1 MAIDVNKLIYDI
13 RTGGAAPKTPKA
25 RNSGSTTQK
34 SSASTPT
41 ITTGNKDSDATV
53 ARNIEGLK
61 RNNPASVAA
70 MLAGSQSGDIAP
82 VKSPKSR
89 FIPHDTQKPAGKAA
103 GMKAYTDENDALETE
118 LAIAQNAYRDAAYRE
133 QAEKWDEDHRRRFY
147 NHYGAWANKVS
158 RELQSTRVNMGDA
171 VSGELDAAR
180 KGVAEMEDYLRKQG
194 YSQDEINSFR
204 AYARQQDNS
213 SKMYENARYWQDVA
227 DEGFWGKV
235 AASVASIPANLISG
249 MAYAD
254 ALLQRITNPTDAFTG
269 ATRAVDYNASPVA
282 YASENMRSAVSKDM
296 SAAGQFFYSTG
307 MSIADFIAAGG
318 IMKATGAVGKNV
330 KALGKF
336 GTRVGNSAEVMLAGS
351 AANAGMR
358 AAKERGA
365 TDAEALGFGFLNGL
379 AEMAGEHM
387 SIEHLG
393 TIERAMGN
401 AAGRRSTANIFKSI
415 GLQAAV
421 EGSEEGVTT
430 IANTL
435 ADLVIMGDRS
445 EYNLN
450 VEKYL
455 AAGET
460 DEDARRHAFL
470 DWLGGLALDVAGG
483 AISGG
488 VTSGVTIGI
497 SAAKQKA
504 SGAPNVEDKPAH
516 YETAQSAKVR
526 NAESTQSAQAPA
538 QPVDASQV
546 IADMVTGK
554 TGTRSDTAGQ
564 NTPQGGTKVNIDN
577 AARPVYTGDSN
588 INGGA
593 QNVSGRSLEADS
605 DGISGV
611 YDSGDTEHQG
621 RSGLSGN
628 SVASGF
634 VLSEQARNAI
644 QSRGV
649 DIVETKDVSANSAA
663 FSAALDE
670 SRAANAQNGWAVTPK
685 STQEIAENGVRVYMN
700 DSASAG
706 YGIAPDG
713 DIEAVFAN
721 KSKGA
726 PRHAL
731 ASMMPQAI
739 ANGGT
744 KLDCYGEGLVRIYS
758 RYGFTPVAR
767 VQFNA
772 EYANEGWAPDKG
784 APDIYFMMAT
794 DLDPDSV
801 AQNFGNY
808 PVLTQAQLDALPVMD
823 YDKAYTYRDE
833 LLAQQQ
839 SNLPK
844 GTGAAELGFTGN
856 REMNTS
862 RYRSNTIERSY
873 DPESVSDYGMEADNP
888 SFQYEVKPEGQTL
901 SRAQRLFNQLTEED
915 GISAVEEWLLEK
927 QEWTAEDADLAEIAT
942 REITRQ
948 LEEGLD
954 DPDMSISEYN
964 ELAEIRA
971 NIAHEKSAHMSNAG
985 QVIQTLAK
993 WTRESEDSGAAAG
1006 DTAISAIIE
1015 NENLSEQERYDAVR
1029 QVVRWQALLEGSN
1042 PNTKQGRSDLTHTIM
1057 EIGEQR
1063 GVLNWAT
1070 IRSKRAE
1077 ITRSMVEKSLNAL
1090 SGEDLQALAYNSLAQ
1105 VGNDQVYSADV
1116 GKKMKCVQ
1124 MLAMLSNPK
1133 TKLVNISGNSVFSV
1147 IDTVAMNG
1155 SALADQIMSSMTG
1168 TRSVAADKG
1177 IFDAEGWKA
1186 ARTALNRTI
1195 AEIALDV
1202 DMGTDSRY
1210 QNTGYTFKANGNIFD
1225 RVLHV
1230 LERNQKYGM
1239 VLPDEI
1245 AKGFASGRHKAAM
1258 ERLIAEGKVTEADA
1272 DYAQSYADKIAKYRT
1287 FQNDSWLATM
1297 LGGVHDGLNVIG
1309 VGDSGKRI
1317 KGREKDYKVGSFG
1330 VGDIVAPFTRVAGNL
1345 VSTAVDYTPIG
1356 FARGFAEACSVVYNA
1371 KRSGKPNHNKQAQAV
1386 QHMGRGATGTAVIAL
1401 FAAISATGLLRR
1413 ADDEDD
1419 PDVAALNAAEGIS
1432 GTQLNI
1438 SALSRALAGESTE
1451 WRNGDELLDL
1461 SRFEPVNSIMAL
1473 GTIVSTWNEDTTFG
1487 DKASSSFNALL
1498 ESAAELPV
1506 IQNIQ
1511 TLAVNTIKY
1520 KQDFGEALAEMF
1532 VKTATSSVIPN
1543 ISRQFAR
1550 GIDPYYRD
1558 VYSGD
1563 SLGENLLDNAKN
1575 SLPGL
1580 RETLPVKLD
1589 PFGDE
1594 KEYGDSTLT
1603 NILNA
1608 MVNPIGLNTYSQRD
1622 VSKEMERIKN
1632 ETSRVDMYPDKTAPT
1647 KIDYGGSSYDMTYEE
1662 RQQYLRTAGE
1672 QTEKLYSQ
1680 LINSSAYRRLSDD
1693 QKADAMADLAKASR
1707 SEAKMEFLKSRGI
1720 VGRDE
1725 EANVSSWVKL
1735 AKNNPRKTAE
1745 YFLDSQYL
1753 HSTDTNGN
1761 GNFSNAEKV
1770 RGLIAGG
1777 YSGAQLTEKV
1787 REYMTS
1793 DSGNCALGDYL
1804 ERAQA
1809 ANVPD
1814 SIALDVYEF
1823 NSGAHADKDENGK
1836 SISGSKK
1843 AKVAEYINSQQL
1855 TAAQKRALYYSLYK
1869 K

>member
-1 MAIDVNKLIYDI
+1 M
-13 RTGGAAPKTPKA
+13 
-25 RNSGSTTQK
+25 
-34 SSASTPT
+34 
-41 ITTGNKDSDATV
+41 
-53 ARNIEGLK
+53 
-61 RNNPASVAA
+61 
-70 MLAGSQSGDIAP
+70 
-82 VKSPKSR
+82 
-89 FIPHDTQKPAGKAA
+89 
-103 GMKAYTDENDALETE
+103 
-118 LAIAQNAYRDAAYRE
+118 
-133 QAEKWDEDHRRRFY
+133 
-147 NHYGAWANKVS
+147 
-158 RELQSTRVNMGDA
+158 
-171 VSGELDAAR
+171 
-180 KGVAEMEDYLRKQG
+180 
-194 YSQDEINSFR
+194 
-204 AYARQQDNS
+204 
-213 SKMYENARYWQDVA
+213 
-227 DEGFWGKV
+227 
-235 AASVASIPANLISG
+235 
-249 MAYAD
+249 
-254 ALLQRITNPTDAFTG
+254 
-269 ATRAVDYNASPVA
+269 
-282 YASENMRSAVSKDM
+282 
-296 SAAGQFFYSTG
+296 
-307 MSIADFIAAGG
+307 
-318 IMKATGAVGKNV
+318 
-330 KALGKF
+330 
-336 GTRVGNSAEVMLAGS
+336 
-351 AANAGMR
+351 
-358 AAKERGA
+358 
-365 TDAEALGFGFLNGL
+365 
-379 AEMAGEHM
+379 
-387 SIEHLG
+387 
-393 TIERAMGN
+393 
-401 AAGRRSTANIFKSI
+401 
-415 GLQAAV
+415 
-421 EGSEEGVTT
+421 
-430 IANTL
+430 
-435 ADLVIMGDRS
+435 
-445 EYNLN
+445 
-450 VEKYL
+450 
-455 AAGET
+455 
-460 DEDARRHAFL
+460 
-470 DWLGGLALDVAGG
+470 
-483 AISGG
+483 
-488 VTSGVTIGI
+488 
-497 SAAKQKA
+497 
-504 SGAPNVEDKPAH
+504 
-516 YETAQSAKVR
+516 
-526 NAESTQSAQAPA
+526 
-538 QPVDASQV
+538 
-546 IADMVTGK
+546 
-554 TGTRSDTAGQ
+554 
-564 NTPQGGTKVNIDN
+564 
-577 AARPVYTGDSN
+577 
-588 INGGA
+588 
-593 QNVSGRSLEADS
+593 
-605 DGISGV
+605 
-611 YDSGDTEHQG
+611 
-621 RSGLSGN
+621 
-628 SVASGF
+628 
-634 VLSEQARNAI
+634 
-644 QSRGV
+644 
-649 DIVETKDVSANSAA
+649 
-663 FSAALDE
+663 DE

-700 DSASAG
+700 DSESAG

-726 PRHAL
+726 PRRAL

-744 KLDCYGEGLVRIYS
+744 KLYCYGEGLVTLYAQ
-758 RYGFTPVAR
+758 YGFVPVAR

-772 EYANEGWAPDKG
+772 EYANEGWTPDKG
-784 APDIYFMMAT
+784 TPDIYFMMAT

-808 PVLTQAQLDALPVMD
+808 PVPTQAQLDALPVMD
-823 YDKAYTYRDE
+823 YDEAYAYRDE

-1029 QVVRWQALLEGSN
+1029 QAVRWQALLEGSN
-1042 PNTKQGRSDLTHTIM
+1042 PNTEQGRSDLTRTIM

-1090 SGEDLQALAYNSLAQ
+1090 SGEDLQALAHNSLAQ

-1451 WRNGDELLDL
+1451 WRNGDELLEL

-1647 KIDYGGSSYDMTYEE
+1647 KIDYGGSSYGMTYEE

-1753 HSTDTNGN
+1753 HSTDTDGN

-1843 AKVAEYINSQQL
+1843 AKVVEYINSQQL
-1855 TAAQKRALYYSLYK
+1855 TVAQKRALYYSLYK

>member
-1 MAIDVNKLIYDI
+1 MNVDKIIADVRKDIGERKPAVDANGHAILVKG
-13 RTGGAAPKTPKA
+13 TG
-25 RNSGSTTQK
+25 K
-34 SSASTPT
+34 S
-41 ITTGNKDSDATV
+41 KDTDATFNYGSLANGAGKKEEERKPGQINAMGAGDYGASNPTRFDKTV
-53 ARNIEGLK
+53 NAAIYGAGASFSNLFGLLDEKDAQTRARDEADSARLRAGREASLRGEDINTRAGGLK
-61 RNNPASVAA
+61 KQSEDSKKDFDERAA
-70 MLAGSQSGDIAP
+70 KLAG
-82 VKSPKSR
+82 
-89 FIPHDTQKPAGKAA
+89 
-103 GMKAYTDENDALETE
+103 
-118 LAIAQNAYRDAAYRE
+118 
-133 QAEKWDEDHRRRFY
+133 
-147 NHYGAWANKVS
+147 
-158 RELQSTRVNMGDA
+158 
-171 VSGELDAAR
+171 
-180 KGVAEMEDYLRKQG
+180 
-194 YSQDEINSFR
+194 
-204 AYARQQDNS
+204 
-213 SKMYENARYWQDVA
+213 
-227 DEGFWGKV
+227 
-235 AASVASIPANLISG
+235 
-249 MAYAD
+249 
-254 ALLQRITNPTDAFTG
+254 
-269 ATRAVDYNASPVA
+269 
-282 YASENMRSAVSKDM
+282 
-296 SAAGQFFYSTG
+296 AGQKAFDR
-307 MSIADFIAAGG
+307 ADRLQQTAYEYEQSAKAG
-318 IMKATGAVGKNV
+318 
-330 KALGKF
+330 LGKF
-336 GTRVGNSAEVMLAGS
+336 GQGMVDFGIAATQFAGDAVMNAVLPGS
-351 AANAGMR
+351 
-358 AAKERGA
+358 
-365 TDAEALGFGFLNGL
+365 GL
-379 AEMAGEHM
+379 AMMGA
-387 SIEHLG
+387 
-393 TIERAMGN
+393 RA
-401 AAGRRSTANIFKSI
+401 
-415 GLQAAV
+415 
-421 EGSEEGVTT
+421 
-430 IANTL
+430 
-435 ADLVIMGDRS
+435 
-445 EYNLN
+445 
-450 VEKYL
+450 
-455 AAGET
+455 
-460 DEDARRHAFL
+460 
-470 DWLGGLALDVAGG
+470 AGG
-483 AISGG
+483 ASQEARLAGKDLDTQLVTGLKSAAIEIMTEKLFGAVSHVAYGKGIIRNESLVNGIVNKLAKTDAGRTALKVIVGANEEGLEEVLSDILNPIADRILKLDDGNGDWSTIGNDFDAEEMAKDYIIGAALGLVGAGTNVISGQYKAENAQQRREERERE
-488 VTSGVTIGI
+488 TKPRRR
-497 SAAKQKA
+497 SA
-504 SGAPNVEDKPAH
+504 S
-516 YETAQSAKVR
+516 R
-526 NAESTQSAQAPA
+526 
-538 QPVDASQV
+538 V
-546 IADMVTGK
+546 IADMVTAKNGAQSATAPTDVPTMQQASDIVADVALGK
-554 TGTRSDTAGQ
+554 VGADTQ
-564 NTPQGGTKVNIDN
+564 LNIDN
-577 AARPVYTGDSN
+577 TARPVYTGNSN

-611 YDSGDTEHQG
+611 YAERNADYQGQRGFDSVPIDP
-621 RSGLSGN
+621 GL
-628 SVASGF
+628 
-634 VLSEQARNAI
+634 VLSAQAQNAI
-644 QSRGV
+644 RSRGV

-700 DSASAG
+700 DSESAG

-726 PRHAL
+726 PRRAL

-744 KLDCYGEGLVRIYS
+744 KLDCYGEGLVTLYAQ
-758 RYGFTPVAR
+758 YGFVPVAR

-772 EYANEGWAPDKG
+772 EYANEGWTPDKG
-784 APDIYFMMAT
+784 TPDIYFMMAT

-801 AQNFGNY
+801 VQNFGNY
-808 PVLTQAQLDALPVMD
+808 PVPTQAQLDALPVMD
-823 YDKAYTYRDE
+823 YDEAYAYRDE

-844 GTGAAELGFTGN
+844 GTGAAELGFTEN
-856 REMNTS
+856 RELNTS

-873 DPESVSDYGMEADNP
+873 DPESVADYGMEADNP
-888 SFQYEVKPEGQTL
+888 YFQYEVKHEGTTQ
-901 SRAQRLFNQLTEED
+901 SRAQSLFDQLTQED
-915 GISAVEEWLLEK
+915 GISAVTEWLLEK

-948 LEEGLD
+948 LEDGLN
-954 DPDMSISEYN
+954 DPNMSISEYN
-964 ELAEIRA
+964 ELAETRA
-971 NIAHEKSAHMSNAG
+971 LIAHTKAAHMTNAG
-985 QVIQTLAK
+985 QVIQSLAK

-1042 PNTKQGRSDLTHTIM
+1042 PNTEQGRSDLTRTIM

-1090 SGEDLQALAYNSLAQ
+1090 SGEDLQALAHNSLAQ

-1116 GKKMKCVQ
+1116 GKKMKCIQ

-1133 TKLVNISGNSVFSV
+1133 TKLVNVSGNSVFSV

-1202 DMGTDSRY
+1202 DMGADSRY

-1258 ERLIAEGKVTEADA
+1258 ERLIAEGKVVDADA

-1287 FQNDSWLATM
+1287 FQNDSLLATM

-1330 VGDIVAPFTRVAGNL
+1330 VGDMVAPFTRVAGNL

-1371 KRSGKPNHNKQAQAV
+1371 KKSGKPNHSRQAQAV

-1401 FAAISATGLLRR
+1401 FAAISAAGLLRR

-1419 PDVAALNAAEGIS
+1419 PDIAALNAAEGIA

-1438 SALSRALAGESTE
+1438 SALSRALAGEDAN

-1473 GTIVSTWNEDTTFG
+1473 GTIVSTWDEDTTFG
-1487 DKASSSFNALL
+1487 DKASASFNALL

-1532 VKTATSSVIPN
+1532 AKTATSSVIPN

-1594 KEYGDSTLT
+1594 KKYGGSTLS
-1603 NILNA
+1603 NVLNA
-1608 MVNPIGLNTYSQRD
+1608 MINPAGLNTYSRRE
-1622 VSKEMERIKN
+1622 VSTEMERIRN
-1632 ETSRVDMYPDKTAPT
+1632 DTSRVDMYPDKTAPT
-1647 KIDYGGSSYDMTYEE
+1647 KIDYGGNSYDMTYEE
-1662 RQQYLRTAGE
+1662 RQQYLRTAGKR
-1672 QTEKLYSQ
+1672 TEELYSQ
-1680 LINSSAYRRLSDD
+1680 FMDSSAYSNLSAD
-1693 QKADAMADLAKASR
+1693 QKADALADLAKASR
-1707 SEAKMEFLKSRGI
+1707 TEAKMEFLKSRGI
-1720 VGRDE
+1720 VGRGE
-1725 EANVSSWVKL
+1725 EANVSSWIKL
-1735 AKNNPRKTAE
+1735 AENNPRKTAE

-1753 HSTDTNGN
+1753 RSADTDGN
-1761 GNFSNAEKV
+1761 GVFSNAEKV
-1770 RGLIAGG
+1770 RGLIGGG
-1777 YSGAQLTEKV
+1777 YSGRKLVEKV
-1787 REYMTS
+1787 REYMTTEN
-1793 DSGNCALGDYL
+1793 GNCQLGDML
-1804 ERAQA
+1804 ERAQRA
-1809 ANVPD
+1809 KVPD
-1814 SIALDVYEF
+1814 TVTLDVYEF
-1823 NSGAHADKDENGK
+1823 YNNASGKDASGK
-1836 SISGSKK
+1836 TVSGLKK
-1843 AKVAEYINSQQL
+1843 KRVQRYIYSLKSL
-1855 TAAQKRALYYSLYK
+1855 TTEQKNALYYSLYK

>member
-34 SSASTPT
+34 SSTSTPT

-89 FIPHDTQKPAGKAA
+89 FIPNDTQKPTGKAA
-103 GMKAYTDENDALETE
+103 GMKAYTEPTSGGKTDKQVRKENA
-118 LAIAQNAYRDAAYRE
+118 DAAAAVRKSHTPDTGGTTFGKDPSLYDEKRPWWDMSWAADATYGTYSPGNATGRTK
-133 QAEKWDEDHRRRFY
+133 AE
-147 NHYGAWANKVS
+147 N
-158 RELQSTRVNMGDA
+158 
-171 VSGELDAAR
+171 
-180 KGVAEMEDYLRKQG
+180 
-194 YSQDEINSFR
+194 
-204 AYARQQDNS
+204 
-213 SKMYENARYWQDVA
+213 
-227 DEGFWGKV
+227 V
-235 AASVASIPANLISG
+235 AASGLQDTGSSFWETLGFITDQTKDSEPTEADKAFGYVHPDGTVSEPVETLPFMKKFWDWLSG
-249 MAYAD
+249 KSYEKSDKLAQEAQESRAMAKEGAGKVGS
-254 ALLQRITNPTDAFTG
+254 LL
-269 ATRAVDYNASPVA
+269 VD
-282 YASENMRSAVSKDM
+282 
-296 SAAGQFFYSTG
+296 
-307 MSIADFIAAGG
+307 
-318 IMKATGAVGKNV
+318 
-330 KALGKF
+330 
-336 GTRVGNSAEVMLAGS
+336 AGS
-351 AANAGMR
+351 AATQMAG
-358 AAKERGA
+358 
-365 TDAEALGFGFLNGL
+365 DAILGTLTGSGL
-379 AEMAGEHM
+379 APLGIRAFGGAAREAREAGA
-387 SIEHLG
+387 SRQDQFG
-393 TIERAMGN
+393 YGV
-401 AAGRRSTANIFKSI
+401 GV
-415 GLQAAV
+415 GAV
-421 EGSEEGVTT
+421 EMLTEKIGSVALPFRTVYGAGAVD
-430 IANTL
+430 
-435 ADLVIMGDRS
+435 DLVENLVKQSAKTPLGRAGLSTLFSAVS
-445 EYNLN
+445 EGGEEVISDVLN
-450 VEKYL
+450 PILKTMTYDPEGYKDYGTPEYWSNML
-455 AAGET
+455 RDGIIGAG
-460 DEDARRHAFL
+460 
-470 DWLGGLALDVAGG
+470 LGAVGG
-483 AISGG
+483 GG
-488 VTSGVTIGI
+488 QVVRAVG
-497 SAAKQKA
+497 
-504 SGAPNVEDKPAH
+504 
-516 YETAQSAKVR
+516 ETAQSAKAR
-526 NAESTQSAQAPA
+526 NAESTQSAQTPA

-564 NTPQGGTKVNIDN
+564 NTPQGGAKVNIDN
-577 AARPVYTGDSN
+577 AARPVYTGNSN

-744 KLDCYGEGLVRIYS
+744 KLDCYGEGLVWIYS

-1029 QVVRWQALLEGSN
+1029 QAVRWQALLEGSN
-1042 PNTKQGRSDLTHTIM
+1042 PNTEQGRSDLTRTIM

-1090 SGEDLQALAYNSLAQ
+1090 SGEDLQALAHNSLAQ

-1662 RQQYLRTAGE
+1662 RQQYLRTAGK

-1680 LINSSAYRRLSDD
+1680 LINSTAYRRLSDD

-1855 TAAQKRALYYSLYK
+1855 TVAQKRALYYSLYK